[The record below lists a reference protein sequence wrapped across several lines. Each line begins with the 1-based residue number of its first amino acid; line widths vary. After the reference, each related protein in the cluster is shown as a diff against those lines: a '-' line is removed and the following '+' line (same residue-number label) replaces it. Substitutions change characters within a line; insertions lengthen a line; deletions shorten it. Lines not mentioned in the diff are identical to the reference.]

1 MSARNASDGT
11 QVERA
16 ADNVLLIT
24 RVLRARPETVFDA
37 MTKPELMK
45 RWWAPTSLGVIIHSL
60 EADLRV
66 GGRYRYV
73 FGKAGEPPMAFTGVY
88 KEFERPHRVVYTQIF
103 EPMPTAGEG
112 LITVTYEPHPE
123 GTLYTQREQFPS
135 KQVLDGVIATGM
147 EKGMRETLDTLAAL
161 VPTL

>member
-1 MSARNASDGT
+1 VSAKNASQGT
-11 QVERA
+11 HVERA
-16 ADNVLLIT
+16 TERELLIQ
-24 RVLRARPETVFDA
+24 RVFRARPETVFDA

-45 RWWAPTSLGVIIHSL
+45 RWWAPTSLGVIIHSI

-73 FGKAGEPPMAFTGVY
+73 FGKQGEPPMAFSGEY
-88 KEFERPHRVVYTQIF
+88 KEFERPHRVVYTQVF
-103 EPMPTAGEG
+103 EPMPQAGEG

-123 GTLYTQREQFPS
+123 GTLYTQRELFPS

-147 EKGMRETLDTLAAL
+147 EKGMRETLDTLAEL

>member
-1 MSARNASDGT
+1 MSARSEAGT
-11 QVERA
+11 HVERVEP
-16 ADNVLLIT
+16 NVLLIR
-24 RVLRARPETVFDA
+24 RVFRASPATVFDA

-45 RWWAPTSLGVIIHSL
+45 RWWAPTSLGVVIHSL

-73 FGKAGEPPMAFTGVY
+73 FGKQGEPPMAFTGVY
-88 KEFERPHRVVYTQIF
+88 KEFDRPARIVYTQIF
-103 EPMPTAGEG
+103 EPMPQAGEG

-123 GTLYTQREQFPS
+123 GTLYMQREQFPS
-135 KQVLDGVIATGM
+135 KEVLDGVIATGM
-147 EKGMRETLDTLAAL
+147 EKGMRETLENLAAL

>member
-1 MSARNASDGT
+1 MSARNASHGT

-24 RVLRARPETVFDA
+24 RVFRARPETVFDA
-37 MTKPELMK
+37 MTQPELMK
-45 RWWAPTSLGVIIHSL
+45 RWWAPTSLGVIIHSI

-66 GGRYRYV
+66 GGAYRQV
-73 FGKAGEPPMAFTGVY
+73 FGKVGEPPMAFSGVY
-88 KEFERPHRVVYTQIF
+88 KEFDRPNRLVYTTIF
-103 EPMPTAGEG
+103 EPMRAAGEG
-112 LITVTYEPHPE
+112 LITITYEAHPE
-123 GTLYTQREQFPS
+123 GTLYTQREEFPS
-135 KQVLDGVIATGM
+135 KQVLDGVIASGM